1 MSQDVS
7 SVYSKPGATFANG
20 DEAYADKNSL
30 YPSELTQQ
38 VDNCYNEMLTEG
50 ILLQPVTHVWNQA
63 AGTLTVVKIV
73 ESKLAYVEAVTFD
86 TAEVLNYSVQAGWTF
101 VPPTP

>member
-7 SVYSKPGATFANG
+7 SFYTKIGATFANG

-38 VDNCYNEMLTEG
+38 VDNCYNEMLAQG
-50 ILLQPVTHVWNQA
+50 ILLQPVTHVWDQA
-63 AGTLTVVKIV
+63 AGTLTVVKIA
-73 ESKLAYVEAVTFD
+73 ESSLAYTEAVTFE
-86 TAEVLNYSVQAGWTF
+86 TAEVLNYSGQAGWTF
-101 VPPTP
+101 VPPNP